1 MKDRAHP
8 SPIIIYDGNSEI
20 RTFSLPLCMKEPT
33 VLVDT
38 DCPTGCQMMFVLPL
52 IYRSETYRYY
62 ISTLLSEIH
71 QYFLLKK
78 CERFCKKLLSFFQQ
92 KSSVFGYK
100 ARFRLTML

>member
-20 RTFSLPLCMKEPT
+20 RTFSLPLSMKEPT

-52 IYRSETYRYY
+52 IYRSET
-62 ISTLLSEIH
+62 
-71 QYFLLKK
+71 
-78 CERFCKKLLSFFQQ
+78 
-92 KSSVFGYK
+92 
-100 ARFRLTML
+100 